1 MFKPTYSIGLIVHS
15 GTAAKEPGLD
25 KVRQFDNHRTVK
37 KPAVPR
43 SKLTDKEFELI
54 AKALADPRRMA
65 LLQAIARE
73 EECACQRLREEFPVS
88 KATISFHIKEL
99 VRAGL
104 VEAHRD
110 GQFLNCE
117 VRRDVLEAYT
127 AELLRRTHG
136 Q

>member
-1 MFKPTYSIGLIVHS
+1 MKSRAATRPTL
-15 GTAAKEPGLD
+15 TAK
-25 KVRQFDNHRTVK
+25 Q
-37 KPAVPR
+37 
-43 SKLTDKEFELI
+43 FELI

-65 LLQAIARE
+65 LLQAIASE
-73 EECACQRLREEFPVS
+73 EECACQQLRKEFPVS

-117 VRRDVLEAYT
+117 VRRDTLEAYT
-127 AELLRRTHG
+127 AELLRRTG
-136 Q
+136 GD